1 MRKPLYRHDALL
13 PARPDSASRSRPG
26 RADEN
31 AADMEQL
38 KLLTE
43 IVVGLDRVTRDLAPC
58 APASPPKGVKSVPVA
73 KPRGKRKTKRK
84 FATAKP
90 WRHRRTR

>member
-1 MRKPLYRHDALL
+1 
-13 PARPDSASRSRPG
+13 
-26 RADEN
+26 
-31 AADMEQL
+31 
-38 KLLTE
+38 
-43 IVVGLDRVTRDLAPC
+43 
-58 APASPPKGVKSVPVA
+58 VKSVPVA